1 MEDTCRGFIELAKCD
16 EAIGET
22 VNIGSN
28 YEISIKDTLE
38 LIKKLMN
45 SDVEFISEEQRK
57 RPEKSEVQRLWCD
70 NTKIEKLT
78 GFKPSLSLEDGLKKT
93 IEWFKKEENL
103 KKYKVDI
110 YNV

>member
-1 MEDTCRGFIELAKCD
+1 MD
-16 EAIGET
+16 
-22 VNIGSN
+22 SN
-28 YEISIKDTLE
+28 
-38 LIKKLMN
+38 
-45 SDVEFISEEQRK
+45 VEFISEEQRK

-93 IEWFKKEENL
+93 IDWFKKEENL
-103 KKYKVDI
+103 KKYKADI